1 VVGFVRTVAVFVST
15 DEEAISELQ
24 AFEGDIQGK
33 KSRGAPLTALCPGFE
48 PDRIEVLFYCI
59 QLYRLSQFQI

>member
-1 VVGFVRTVAVFVST
+1 MFVST

-24 AFEGDIQGK
+24 AFEGDTQGK
-33 KSRGAPLTALCPGFE
+33 NSRGAPLPAPCSGFE
-48 PDRIEVLFYCI
+48 PNRIEVMFYCI